1 MIEYQN
7 ENKKF
12 SLNLVRDNINTE
24 SRSKI
29 LNLSVCQDTSSIIIS
44 TEKIS
49 YMIFSFQD
57 ILTIPKSLKKA
68 QKFNKLDKKVTE
80 FIEQEK
86 KGNKSKKNNLLSEI
100 IFEMNP
106 SQKEDVSMAISL
118 GKRIWIIQILK
129 GSSIEIEHGENSVC
143 KFIRWIDELL
153 ICAFE
158 NRVIKIFKNYEQK
171 KMLTDDNI
179 FTSMKIVHWQD
190 FNLLVLG
197 YNKKVR
203 IFHFYDIYINNEFK
217 PFTISKLEGD
227 IDIIEHKN
235 KYILFCSKEDK
246 IIYCYCFTNNNIEPK
261 ILFEIKFFNFKGL
274 DSEQEIINIKLISY
288 EGIIVSFTNKIYIFR
303 IKNDWFELDSIINEP
318 QDNIY
323 FSSLIYIYNRAQYYL
338 IYSLQDKIKIIEIKI
353 NNVNQ
358 SDLIEG
364 DIENNKRILNTCINT
379 LLNRKNEFLIKKVD
393 DYVLHIEIDVIV
405 LKLVFDISNLSF
417 NFSILKCF
425 GDNLKM
431 KLEEE
436 IKKIELNQVLDNIE
450 SNEYNEIITEKIILL
465 NRIIKNLDLSES
477 TSEGESELGK
487 LKIEE
492 FLENYK
498 IFKSWKS
505 LIKLPFQ
512 NLFNE
517 EDEFESD
524 LIIDKK
530 LINEPIK
537 NLLQKWDFKFDEL
550 NIDKAFTFANS
561 NYYCLFNAN
570 KSDEDKNISQA
581 ININSDK
588 KNKKKKI
595 PKENYLMLTDLL
607 AQIKYYIQ
615 EILNQ
620 NSENLIN
627 LYRESILDI
636 LLILKSE
643 LNLEFLFICIIPL
656 SELIWK
662 EINKMSN
669 QSLTKSPFKYL
680 LIKNKSQRNSDNNE
694 RKNIKKD
701 LSGASWS
708 SELDNDNIND
718 VLNGN
723 EDKDDLSLE
732 FYTEE
737 YKNILPSDNNNK
749 YINKI
754 NNNNLNKKRKNS
766 EDIYKSKKIIFHNK
780 IYNNYWSLYSNKMEK
795 NLIEK
800 LTSSFCNSIID
811 YVNFFVE
818 KLKLLND
825 DSHDEKVIDFFQL
838 ANKYYE
844 DSNINNEILEIIKK
858 PKQI

>member
-1 MIEYQN
+1 
-7 ENKKF
+7 
-12 SLNLVRDNINTE
+12 
-24 SRSKI
+24 
-29 LNLSVCQDTSSIIIS
+29 
-44 TEKIS
+44 
-49 YMIFSFQD
+49 MIFSFQE
-57 ILTIPKSLKKA
+57 ILTIQKTLKKRK
-68 QKFNKLDKKVTE
+68 KFNKLDKKVAE
-80 FIEQEK
+80 LIELEK
-86 KGNKSKKNNLLSEI
+86 KGNKSKKSNLLSEI

-129 GSSIEIEHGENSVC
+129 GNSIEIEHGENSVC
-143 KFIRWIDELL
+143 KFIQWIDELL

-158 NRVIKIFKNYEQK
+158 NRVIKIFKNYDQK

-203 IFHFYDIYINNEFK
+203 IFHFYDIYINNEYK
-217 PFTISKLEGD
+217 PLVTSKLEGD
-227 IDIIEHKN
+227 IDIIEHN
-235 KYILFCSKEDK
+235 NQYILFCSKENK

-261 ILFEIKFFNFKGL
+261 ILFEIKFFNFIGL
-274 DSEQEIINIKLISY
+274 DSEEEIINAKLISY
-288 EGIIVSFTNKIYIFR
+288 EGIIVSFKNKIYLFR

-323 FSSLIYIYNRAQYYL
+323 FSSLIYAYNRAQYYL
-338 IYSLQDKIKIIEIKI
+338 IYSLQDKIRIIEIKI
-353 NNVNQ
+353 NNVIQ
-358 SDLIEG
+358 TGLIEG
-364 DIENNKRILNTCINT
+364 DIENNKKIINTCINT

-405 LKLVFDISNLSF
+405 LKLVFDISDLSF

-425 GDNLKM
+425 EDNLKM

-436 IKKIELNQVLDNIE
+436 IKKIELNKEINNIE
-450 SNEYNEIITEKIILL
+450 SNEYNEIITEKIIIL
-465 NRIIKNLDLSES
+465 NRIIKNPDLSES

-498 IFKSWKS
+498 IFQSWKS
-505 LIKLPFQ
+505 LIKHPFQ

-530 LINEPIK
+530 LINEPTK

-550 NIDKAFTFANS
+550 NIDKAFSFANS

-570 KSDEDKNISQA
+570 KSDEEKNISHA
-581 ININSDK
+581 ININSDNK

-595 PKENYLMLTDLL
+595 PQENYTMLNELL
-607 AQIKYYIQ
+607 SQIKYYIQ

-620 NSENLIN
+620 NSENLIK
-627 LYRESILDI
+627 LYRESILAI

-662 EINKMSN
+662 EINKRSN
-669 QSLTKSPFKYL
+669 HSLTKLPLKNL

-708 SELDNDNIND
+708 SELDNDNVND
-718 VLNGN
+718 VLSDN

-749 YINKI
+749 YIIKI

-766 EDIYKSKKIIFHNK
+766 EDIYKSKKIFFSNNK
-780 IYNNYWSLYSNKMEK
+780 IYNNYWSLYSNKIEK

-811 YVNFFVE
+811 YINFFVE
-818 KLKLLND
+818 KLKLINV
-825 DSHDEKVIDFFQL
+825 DSPDEKVIDFFQL

-844 DSNINNEILEIIKK
+844 DSNINNEILEDRKSVV
-858 PKQI
+858 